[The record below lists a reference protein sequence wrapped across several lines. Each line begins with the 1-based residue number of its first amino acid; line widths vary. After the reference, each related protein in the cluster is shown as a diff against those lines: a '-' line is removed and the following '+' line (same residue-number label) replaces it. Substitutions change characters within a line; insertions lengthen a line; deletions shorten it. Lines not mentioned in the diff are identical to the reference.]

1 MIVRSVSLPRCVRD
15 CFGNLWRPVFSEQ
28 GTRTAWCCESSCT
41 YEADDTCINLACSM
55 RYDRQHLVVYVIG
68 VECVK
73 VVSFFSSKQ
82 YVRALAQLSC
92 RLAREDEQNNT
103 LAHVMCKG
111 FIQRCRRT
119 LMFPSPTTYSK
130 QLQWRTVIFRMA
142 KRMVVWARVVHA
154 KQHHLSSKVW
164 VFCRLW

>member
-1 MIVRSVSLPRCVRD
+1 MFV
-15 CFGNLWRPVFSEQ
+15 LWHMF
-28 GTRTAWCCESSCT
+28 
-41 YEADDTCINLACSM
+41 
-55 RYDRQHLVVYVIG
+55 
-68 VECVK
+68 
-73 VVSFFSSKQ
+73 VSFGTFDFGGNG
-82 YVRALAQLSC
+82 
-92 RLAREDEQNNT
+92 AREDEQNST

-130 QLQWRTVIFRMA
+130 QLQWRTVLFRMA
-142 KRMVVWARVVHA
+142 KRVVVWARVVHA